1 MRLINDPVN
10 FKIAPKKKKKKN
22 KEDTLRFVA
31 IESLAVLTSQ
41 LFCASILV
49 AK

>member
-10 FKIAPKKKKKKN
+10 FKIAPKKKKN

-31 IESLAVLTSQ
+31 IESLAVLTGQ

>member
-10 FKIAPKKKKKKN
+10 FKIAPKKKK